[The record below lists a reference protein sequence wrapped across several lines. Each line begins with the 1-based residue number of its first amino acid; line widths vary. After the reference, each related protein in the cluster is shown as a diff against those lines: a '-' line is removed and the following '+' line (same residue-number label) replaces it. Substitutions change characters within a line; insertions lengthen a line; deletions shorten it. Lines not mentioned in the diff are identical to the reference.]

1 MMDFPNAPAINQIFG
16 SYVWDGE
23 KWKQI
28 TVAAGTP
35 VASVALPLAA
45 GTASAG
51 TASPYSREDHVHPA
65 AGGGGALPGTLPPLM
80 DGAVAVGISNSY
92 TREDHR
98 HPTDTSR
105 APLVSP
111 AFTGN
116 PTAPTPLSGDADTS
130 IATTAFVM
138 TAIAVGGGGG
148 GGVGIPA
155 TELPLMDGTAAVG
168 VSAKYTRE
176 DHVHPFDTSRAPLN
190 SPVFTGDPRA
200 PTPGPGDN
208 DTTIATTAF
217 VAAAMAGSGVSPAT
231 VLPLMDG
238 TPAVGSTTKYARE
251 DHIHP
256 TDSTRAPLASPTF
269 TGDPKAPTPAPG
281 DNDTSLATTAFVATA
296 IAGVSG
302 ANVARGLPPG
312 GRLSFSNGNPVMSA
326 NVVGTD
332 TTYYLPYKT
341 GFVPVYDGALWSLA
355 DIGAGLSN
363 LNSDATKNPFQV
375 VANSIYDYFIWN
387 DIGVVRLGRS
397 PAWSDATT
405 RVINLTR
412 QDGVLVNG
420 SSITNGPL
428 ATRGTW
434 VGTAVSNAT
443 GSLDWIRGSAATAG
457 AQQARL
463 SLWNAH
469 NRVSVRTIVS
479 DSTAS
484 WTYASA
490 TWRSAG
496 GTGFNR
502 VSLITGGGDDDVEA
516 DYRVT
521 CEVIGGPPAGA
532 VAWAGIG
539 IDSTTV
545 PSGISNPSLTQTSA
559 TTVDLFGT
567 TAGTYAGRLAPG
579 SHVVNAI
586 ERVTTSAVFYGVSSG
601 AQSMGLVVKLNM

>member
-1 MMDFPNAPAINQIFG
+1 
-16 SYVWDGE
+16 
-23 KWKQI
+23 
-28 TVAAGTP
+28 
-35 VASVALPLAA
+35 
-45 GTASAG
+45 
-51 TASPYSREDHVHPA
+51 
-65 AGGGGALPGTLPPLM
+65 
-80 DGAVAVGISNSY
+80 
-92 TREDHR
+92 
-98 HPTDTSR
+98 
-105 APLVSP
+105 
-111 AFTGN
+111 
-116 PTAPTPLSGDADTS
+116 
-130 IATTAFVM
+130 
-138 TAIAVGGGGG
+138 
-148 GGVGIPA
+148 
-155 TELPLMDGTAAVG
+155 
-168 VSAKYTRE
+168 
-176 DHVHPFDTSRAPLN
+176 
-190 SPVFTGDPRA
+190 
-200 PTPGPGDN
+200 
-208 DTTIATTAF
+208 
-217 VAAAMAGSGVSPAT
+217 
-231 VLPLMDG
+231 
-238 TPAVGSTTKYARE
+238 
-251 DHIHP
+251 
-256 TDSTRAPLASPTF
+256 
-269 TGDPKAPTPAPG
+269 
-281 DNDTSLATTAFVATA
+281 
-296 IAGVSG
+296 
-302 ANVARGLPPG
+302 
-312 GRLSFSNGNPVMSA
+312 MSA

-332 TTYYLPYKT
+332 TTYYLPVQDRICPGLRRCVVVLGGYRRR
-341 GFVPVYDGALWSLA
+341 ALEPELGR
-355 DIGAGLSN
+355 DQ
-363 LNSDATKNPFQV
+363 NPFQV

-545 PSGISNPSLTQTSA
+545 PSGINNPSLTQASA

-586 ERVTTSAVFYGVSSG
+586 RTRSRRLPSFTAFRRAPNRWDSS
-601 AQSMGLVVKLNM
+601 SS